1 MRINFFCPRWGSENL
16 QWNDFFIKVKNSGY
30 DGVEW
35 AIGKEVTRVEIEK
48 VLEKAK
54 TFELLIIAQ
63 HFDTQNA
70 DFEEHL
76 KIYAEWLEKVSDLDF
91 YCINSQTG
99 KDFFSKEQ
107 NLKIIDVARKK
118 ESKMGVP
125 IYHETHRNKFSFA
138 VHITEKFL
146 QENPELKLTLDAS
159 HWVNVA
165 ESYLEDQ
172 QKAMNLAIERTEHIH
187 ARIGHT
193 EAAQVSDP
201 FAPEWKE
208 ALDKH
213 LDWWDAVI
221 KRKTNENGFSKIS
234 ITPEFGPAPYM
245 FVLPYT
251 GQPVA
256 DQWNVNERMLNFLK
270 NRYQN

>member
-1 MRINFFCPRWGSENL
+1 MKINFFCPRWGSENL
-16 QWNDFFIKVKNSGY
+16 NWNEFFEKVKNAGY

-35 AIGKEVTRVEIEK
+35 AIAKEVSRNEIER
-48 VLEKAK
+48 VLEISNLY
-54 TFELLIIAQ
+54 ELKMIAQ
-63 HFDTQNA
+63 HFDTN
-70 DFEEHL
+70 DSNFEEHL
-76 KIYAEWLEKVSDLDF
+76 KIYNEWLEKVSDLPF

-107 NLKIIDVARKK
+107 NQILIAEAKKSEIKIGI
-118 ESKMGVP
+118 P

-138 VHITEKFL
+138 AHITEKFL
-146 QENPELKLTLDAS
+146 EENQELKLTLDAS

-165 ESYLEDQ
+165 ESYLDDQ
-172 QKAMNLAIERTEHIH
+172 QKAMNLALERTEHIH

-201 FAPEWKE
+201 FAPEWND
-208 ALDKH
+208 ALEKH
-213 LDWWDAVI
+213 LNWWDAII
-221 KRKTNENGFSKIS
+221 KRKIIEGESQIS

-251 GQPVA
+251 KQPVV
-256 DQWNVNERMLNFLK
+256 DQWNINERMLHFLK
-270 NRYQN
+270 NRYQD

>member
-1 MRINFFCPRWGSENL
+1 MKVNFFCPRWGSENL
-16 QWNDFFIKVKNSGY
+16 QWNDFFEKVKKAGY

-35 AIGKEVTRVEIEK
+35 AIGKEVSRKEIES
-48 VLEKAK
+48 VLGISK
-54 TFELLIIAQ
+54 LHGLHIIAQ
-63 HFDTQNA
+63 HFDTNNS
-70 DFEEHL
+70 DFDEHL
-76 KIYAEWLEKVSDLDF
+76 KVYKEWLEKIADLDF

-99 KDFFSKEQ
+99 KDFFCKEQ
-107 NLKIIDVARKK
+107 NQILIDEAKK
-118 ESKMGVP
+118 SEYKNRIPM
-125 IYHETHRNKFSFA
+125 YHETHRNKFSFA
-138 VHITEKFL
+138 AHITEKFL
-146 QENPELKLTLDAS
+146 EENLDLKLTLDAS

-172 QKAMNLAIERTEHIH
+172 ENAVNLAIERTEHIH

-208 ALDKH
+208 ALEKH
-213 LDWWDAVI
+213 LNWWDAVV
-221 KRKTNENGFSKIS
+221 KRKIREGESKIS

-251 GQPVA
+251 GQPVV
-256 DQWNVNERMLNFLK
+256 DQWNVNERMMHFLK
-270 NRYQN
+270 NRYRN